1 MKKFEKFE
9 NSKNVEEMLIAE
21 IEKSYIPEQ
30 KDIDQLG
37 LTIKGDLVTF
47 KSWAPLA
54 DSVRLL
60 LYKNPPLNREQEPD
74 ASFEM
79 SSEDGKGWDWKGIWV
94 YTLEKKADFNYYLY
108 EITNFG
114 KTGRVADIWAYAAS
128 GDSIASQIAD
138 INSQDFLPK
147 DWEEDYTNP
156 WGSTGTEQKNYSQA
170 LIYEMHVRDWAK
182 GLNPNLTGNSG
193 CYAQLTAA
201 LKEGAVLNDYLKSL
215 CISHVQ
221 LLPIFDHVQKNAE
234 DDYNWGYN
242 PYNYNVV
249 EGRYCLKAKEKATSL
264 EGNKGVKE
272 VRALIKGF
280 HDAGRAVNMDV
291 VYNHTSGTGEDSIYD
306 LTVPYYFYRFNED
319 GSYSNGSGCG
329 NEIASGRTMVKAFI
343 IKSLKHWMQDF
354 HVNGFRFDLM
364 GCLEMTTMEEIYAE
378 LYKIDKNVMVYGEPW
393 TGGPSRVVKGAN
405 ITNGGSIK
413 DCPDVACFDNVFRD
427 AIKGAEFGGFA
438 QGQVQGKCSD
448 EAIVTALTGSKEKV
462 SKVGQ
467 YINYVECH
475 DNYTLFDKL
484 AISSLGLTSFS
495 GDLYE
500 ACRDKIEEIKKQDI
514 LAAAYIILAQGTP
527 FLNGG
532 QEFMRSKRG
541 DENSYIS
548 GDDVNAID
556 LNLIKKNADLLQSY
570 RGLLALRKVYSKYFG
585 CNPDAKAETVKEGI
599 TQYTTGPFT
608 VIFNATNS
616 DYTYCAD
623 SPFFHFAVKD
633 LLPQQNNPVADT
645 WVVAA
650 KSFEVFYSGR

>member
-1 MKKFEKFE
+1 
-9 NSKNVEEMLIAE
+9 
-21 IEKSYIPEQ
+21 
-30 KDIDQLG
+30 
-37 LTIKGDLVTF
+37 
-47 KSWAPLA
+47 
-54 DSVRLL
+54 
-60 LYKNPPLNREQEPD
+60 
-74 ASFEM
+74 
-79 SSEDGKGWDWKGIWV
+79 
-94 YTLEKKADFNYYLY
+94 
-108 EITNFG
+108 
-114 KTGRVADIWAYAAS
+114 
-128 GDSIASQIAD
+128 
-138 INSQDFLPK
+138 
-147 DWEEDYTNP
+147 
-156 WGSTGTEQKNYSQA
+156 
-170 LIYEMHVRDWAK
+170 
-182 GLNPNLTGNSG
+182 
-193 CYAQLTAA
+193 
-201 LKEGAVLNDYLKSL
+201 
-215 CISHVQ
+215 
-221 LLPIFDHVQKNAE
+221 
-234 DDYNWGYN
+234 
-242 PYNYNVV
+242 
-249 EGRYCLKAKEKATSL
+249 
-264 EGNKGVKE
+264 
-272 VRALIKGF
+272 
-280 HDAGRAVNMDV
+280 MDV

-438 QGQVQGKCSD
+438 QGHVQGKFSD

-467 YINYVECH
+467 YLNYVECH

-608 VIFNATNS
+608 VIF
-616 DYTYCAD
+616 
-623 SPFFHFAVKD
+623 
-633 LLPQQNNPVADT
+633 
-645 WVVAA
+645 
-650 KSFEVFYSGR
+650 

>member
-1 MKKFEKFE
+1 MIKAYTDQDFNIRELGCFYEKDRTAFKVFAPFHSHLNLHLNGQVIPMVKKGMVFEQIVYGDFHLARYFYSDGISGFADPMAYMADEKGSIVLDE
-9 NSKNVEEMLIAE
+9 NHFICETIPMEKAENLAIYECNVRDF
-21 IEKSYIPEQ
+21 S
-30 KDIDQLG
+30 
-37 LTIKGDLVTF
+37 
-47 KSWAPLA
+47 SA
-54 DSVRLL
+54 DSYKGRYKGKFLSFTEKGL
-60 LYKNPPLNREQEPD
+60 KNPEGYP
-74 ASFEM
+74 
-79 SSEDGKGWDWKGIWV
+79 I
-94 YTLEKKADFNYYLY
+94 
-108 EITNFG
+108 
-114 KTGRVADIWAYAAS
+114 
-128 GDSIASQIAD
+128 
-138 INSQDFLPK
+138 
-147 DWEEDYTNP
+147 
-156 WGSTGTEQKNYSQA
+156 
-170 LIYEMHVRDWAK
+170 
-182 GLNPNLTGNSG
+182 GL
-193 CYAQLTAA
+193 
-201 LKEGAVLNDYLKSL
+201 DYLKQL
-215 CISHVQ
+215 GISHLQ
-221 LLPIFDHVQKNAE
+221 LMPILAYDK
-234 DDYNWGYN
+234 DRTDYNWGYN

-280 HDAGRAVNMDV
+280 HDAGLAVNMDV

-438 QGQVQGKCSD
+438 QGHVQGKFSD

-467 YINYVECH
+467 YLNYVECH